1 MFKENKYT
9 NWYFNII
16 NSALSRNP
24 TGYIERHHIIPKS
37 FGGADTKE
45 NIVKLTAR
53 EHFICHRLLT
63 KMVDSVQKRKML
75 QAVWCFTRTSG
86 NQKRYVVNSRSYETI
101 RSELAKTL
109 SLERKGIMNK
119 GRKISDEQK
128 RILASYSGRKHSE
141 ETKAKMKE
149 SWKKRPPRT
158 QEHRDAIAKAGL
170 GRKASEETKLKM
182 SATRKGKNPIQTQ
195 ILFKCEHCGKE
206 GTGASNYKRWHGQNC
221 KAIK

>member
-63 KMVDSVQKRKML
+63 KMVDGV
-75 QAVWCFTRTSG
+75 
-86 NQKRYVVNSRSYETI
+86 QKRYVVNSRSYETI